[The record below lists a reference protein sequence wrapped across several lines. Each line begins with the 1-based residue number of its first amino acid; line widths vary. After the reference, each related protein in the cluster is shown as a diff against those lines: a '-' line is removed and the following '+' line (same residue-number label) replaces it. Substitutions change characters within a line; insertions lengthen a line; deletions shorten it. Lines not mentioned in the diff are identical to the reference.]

1 MATSATEVSR
11 AGYAHPE
18 VLVDTEW
25 AAAHRTDP
33 RVKVVEVDVDTTS
46 YEKGHVPGAI
56 GLDWRKDL
64 QAQPVRDLLPK
75 DQFEALLSRHGI
87 SADDTIIA
95 YGDNNNWF
103 AAWFVWNLKYYG
115 HRDVRLMDG
124 GRKKWEAEGRE
135 LATDTPAVKP
145 AQYRAADPNAKI
157 RALRDDVRSRF
168 QDSGSKLVD
177 VRSPQEYSGE
187 LLAPENLPQEG
198 AQRGGHI
205 PGAANIPWGQAVRE
219 DGTFK
224 SADELKELYGG
235 KGVTPD
241 KQVIAYCRIGERS
254 SHTWFVLQYL
264 LGYPNV
270 RNYDGS
276 WTEWGSLIGAP
287 IER

>member
-18 VLVDTEW
+18 VLVDTAW
-25 AAAHRTDP
+25 VAAHRTDP
-33 RVKVVEVDVDTTS
+33 KVKVVEVDVDTTA

-87 SADDTIIA
+87 EADDTIIA

-135 LATDTPAVKP
+135 LATDTPAVEP
-145 AQYRAADPNAKI
+145 AQYRAADPNSKI
-157 RALRDDVRSRF
+157 RALRDEVRSRF

-177 VRSPQEYSGE
+177 VRSPKEYSGE

-205 PGAANIPWGQAVRE
+205 PAAANIPWGQAVRE

-224 SADELKELYGG
+224 SADELKELYGS

>member
-18 VLVDTEW
+18 VLVDTAW
-25 AAAHRTDP
+25 VAAHRTDP
-33 RVKVVEVDVDTTS
+33 KVKVVEVDVDTTA

-135 LATDTPAVKP
+135 LATDSPAAKP
-145 AQYRAADPNAKI
+145 AQYRASDPDAKI
-157 RALRDDVRSRF
+157 RALRDDVRGRY
-168 QDSGSKLVD
+168 QDSGSRLVD
-177 VRSPQEYSGE
+177 VRSPKEYSGE

-224 SADELKELYGG
+224 SADELKELYGS

-241 KQVIAYCRIGERS
+241 TQVIAYCRIGERS